1 MEIEKKYLIP
11 KLPDNLATYP
21 HRQIKQGYISTFP
34 VIRIRQID
42 NQYILTI
49 KGKGLLEREEH
60 ELEISREEFEHLSL
74 KVEGLIIHKTRYYI
88 AYKDYTIELDL
99 FHDDYDGLQLAE
111 VEFDTRHAAET
122 FIPPDWFGEDV
133 TNDKRYHNSFLSQ
146 KKE

>member
-1 MEIEKKYLIP
+1 M
-11 KLPDNLATYP
+11 
-21 HRQIKQGYISTFP
+21 
-34 VIRIRQID
+34 
-42 NQYILTI
+42 
-49 KGKGLLEREEH
+49 
-60 ELEISREEFEHLSL
+60 